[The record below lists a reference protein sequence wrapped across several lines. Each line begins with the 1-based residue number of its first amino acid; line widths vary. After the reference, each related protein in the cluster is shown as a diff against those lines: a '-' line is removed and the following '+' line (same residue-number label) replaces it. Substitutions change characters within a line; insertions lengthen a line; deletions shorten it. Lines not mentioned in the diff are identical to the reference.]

1 MTYWKFSGVYTYWG
15 GDQFGF
21 TGVINDTDIRNHKD
35 QRGKFAHKS
44 GDYLQYKTNNPDDPS
59 RAVWNYFRFD
69 TVEEIQGNINTEV
82 TVTHYYDRDTDSYL
96 EVVENRFLPSRD
108 RRGAIIPEYF
118 TIGNSVGALV
128 KRGSGENFELA
139 RIDSSR
145 GTTYNG
151 TYSYIEGRYEYNNG
165 DYYSIKGFISDEF
178 GGGEALYSWTDKKL
192 VHPSTSA
199 KDSFVENT
207 NNSTGRYIIEYD
219 RTGTGN
225 ELLGIRLNEFSQ
237 SRYTTEFDT
246 TGTGYKSFFKSGNW
260 NHGIKITSFYQHSS
274 GKLHVPTSIT
284 LGVKGLGSESA
295 VFDGEI
301 GSQVSIRYDTL
312 PESRILTLP
321 TYSLNLSATTITEG
335 GTLTTSIS
343 TTNVASGTTFYYSLS
358 GTGITASDF
367 SAGALTGQVTTSTNG
382 TASFSHTLASDLTTE
397 GSETLQIKLFSDS
410 ARTIQVGSTAS
421 VTISDTSTT
430 PAPTYSLTPSV
441 TTINEGG
448 TLTTSIST
456 TNVAS
461 GTTLYYAL
469 SGTGISTADFSSG
482 ALTGQVTTSTNG
494 TASFSHTLASDL
506 TTEGS
511 ETLQIKLFS
520 DSARTIQVGSTASV
534 SISDTSTTPAPTY
547 SLTPSLTTINEGSTL
562 TNTVTTTNLAA
573 GTTLY
578 YALSGTGVTAADFSS
593 GSLTGS
599 GSIGPDGKFSFS
611 HTLAS
616 DLTTEGNEY
625 LEIKLFT
632 DSARSNLVATTASLI
647 QDTST
652 TPIPTY
658 SINTSSSSV
667 REGDS
672 FSTTVSASNLPAGT
686 PLYYALS
693 GTGITSADFSSGV
706 LIGNSSGSIGPDGK
720 FSFSHTLAN
729 DLTTEGTENL
739 EIKLF
744 TDSARINQ
752 VATTTIAIQDT
763 STTPIPTYSF
773 NTSSSS
779 VREGDSFSTTVST
792 TNLPAGTTLYY
803 ALKGPGITAADFS
816 SGSLTGSGSIAP
828 DGKFHISHT
837 LASDLTTEGQE
848 SIDLLLYTDSL
859 LTNQVA
865 RSSLT
870 IQDSSL
876 TPAPPAPPAPPKKPL
891 LTASDVSGDLIT
903 LRFDRALSTTR
914 PSSSAFSVTADS
926 RSISVISASASAD
939 GTVSVKLNQPVQ
951 PSQVVRLSYRDLSDD
966 QSFGVIEGTDGTDV
980 DSFSADLSN
989 LTRDT
994 IAPQIQTASVNLSTL
1009 ELTFNEQL
1017 KDTVSSKSQ
1026 FQVSQESKTIAVTS
1040 IKVDPSAGQATLTL
1054 AQPVKPRL
1062 PVTLS
1067 YKDLDAD
1074 QSVGVIQDLSGN
1086 DLATIA
1092 NLPVDNQTIGSAT
1105 PLRVALAE
1113 VDGTSLT
1120 LSFDREIDA
1129 TDPSAR
1135 SFRVTVNGRSI
1146 SVNRA
1151 QVFPADRQVALT
1163 LASPASP
1170 RDTVTVSYTDA
1181 LGDQRTGV
1189 VQDIDGNDLLS
1200 FQQLPVK
1207 NTTPAINTLTL
1218 ENSEVIDRAIRLTFS
1233 EPLAATLPASARF
1246 LLTADN
1252 KRQSITSIESTPAD
1266 GVITLNLSKAIA
1278 PSAKVLLSYS
1288 DPNGDQSSG
1297 VIEDTFGNDLLSIQN
1312 HPITNFSVDQD
1323 PPTLIDALLDGS
1335 ELTLQFDELLSPGTI
1350 PSSRFSI
1357 KVNGKRV
1364 KASNAKVL
1372 EDDTTA
1378 VLNLTAPVSEAS
1390 KVLISYLD
1398 PRNDQSTG
1406 VIQDT
1411 TGNDLLSLRD
1421 FAVEVL

>member
-1 MTYWKFSGVYTYWG
+1 MA
-15 GDQFGF
+15 D
-21 TGVINDTDIRNHKD
+21 
-35 QRGKFAHKS
+35 
-44 GDYLQYKTNNPDDPS
+44 
-59 RAVWNYFRFD
+59 AV
-69 TVEEIQGNINTEV
+69 
-82 TVTHYYDRDTDSYL
+82 
-96 EVVENRFLPSRD
+96 
-108 RRGAIIPEYF
+108 
-118 TIGNSVGALV
+118 V
-128 KRGSGENFELA
+128 KE
-139 RIDSSR
+139 
-145 GTTYNG
+145 
-151 TYSYIEGRYEYNNG
+151 
-165 DYYSIKGFISDEF
+165 
-178 GGGEALYSWTDKKL
+178 WT
-192 VHPSTSA
+192 
-199 KDSFVENT
+199 
-207 NNSTGRYIIEYD
+207 R
-219 RTGTGN
+219 
-225 ELLGIRLNEFSQ
+225 LLG
-237 SRYTTEFDT
+237 
-246 TGTGYKSFFKSGNW
+246 
-260 NHGIKITSFYQHSS
+260 SS
-274 GKLHVPTSIT
+274 S
-284 LGVKGLGSESA
+284 
-295 VFDGEI
+295 
-301 GSQVSIRYDTL
+301 YD
-312 PESRILTLP
+312 E
-321 TYSLNLSATTITEG
+321 AW
-335 GTLTTSIS
+335 
-343 TTNVASGTTFYYSLS
+343 
-358 GTGITASDF
+358 
-367 SAGALTGQVTTSTNG
+367 
-382 TASFSHTLASDLTTE
+382 
-397 GSETLQIKLFSDS
+397 
-410 ARTIQVGSTAS
+410 
-421 VTISDTSTT
+421 
-430 PAPTYSLTPSV
+430 
-441 TTINEGG
+441 
-448 TLTTSIST
+448 
-456 TNVAS
+456 
-461 GTTLYYAL
+461 
-469 SGTGISTADFSSG
+469 GISTAADGSIYITGYTDESLDGQTYNGGRDAFISKYSSDGTKAWTRLLGSSSADG
-482 ALTGQVTTSTNG
+482 AYG
-494 TASFSHTLASDL
+494 
-506 TTEGS
+506 
-511 ETLQIKLFS
+511 I
-520 DSARTIQVGSTASV
+520 STAADGSIYISGYTDGSLDGQRHSGGTDAFISKYSSDGTKAWTRLLGSSSSEWARGISTAADGSIYITGYTDGSLDGQTYNGGRDAFISKYSRDGTKAWTRLLGSSSSDQAQ
-534 SISDTSTTPAPTY
+534 SISTAADGSIYITGVAYGSLDGQTNNGGGDVFISKYSSDGTKVWTRLLGSSSDEGANGISTAADGSIYITGWTWGSLDGQTNRGEYDAFISKYSSDGIKVWTRLLGTVSFDYAQSISTAADGSIYITGWTWGSLDGQTNNGGGDVFISKYSSDGTKAWTRLLGSSSADQARSISTAADGSIYITGYTDGSLDGQTNNGSRDAFISKFGAARIKPTY
-547 SLTPSLTTINEGSTL
+547 SLTPSLTTINEGFTL

-578 YALSGTGVTAADFSS
+578 YALSGNGITAADFSS

-611 HTLAS
+611 HTLAN
-616 DLTTEGNEY
+616 DLTTEGNEN
-625 LEIKLFT
+625 LEIKLFA
-632 DSARSNLVATTASLI
+632 DSARINQVATTTIAI

-658 SINTSSSSV
+658 SFNTSSSSV

-672 FSTTVSASNLPAGT
+672 FSTTVITTNLPAGT
-686 PLYYALS
+686 TLYYALK
-693 GTGITSADFSSGV
+693 GAGITAADFSSGS
-706 LIGNSSGSIGPDGK
+706 LTGSGSIGPDGK

-729 DLTTEGTENL
+729 DLTTEGNENL

-752 VATTTIAIQDT
+752 VATATIAIQDT

-803 ALKGPGITAADFS
+803 ALKGAGITAADFS
-816 SGSLTGSGSIAP
+816 SGSLTGSGSIGP
-828 DGKFHISHT
+828 DGRFSFSHT
-837 LASDLTTEGQE
+837 LANDLTTEGQE
-848 SIDLLLYTDSL
+848 SIELLLYTDSL

-876 TPAPPAPPAPPKKPL
+876 TPAPAKKPL
-891 LTASDVSGDLIT
+891 LTSSEVSGDLIT